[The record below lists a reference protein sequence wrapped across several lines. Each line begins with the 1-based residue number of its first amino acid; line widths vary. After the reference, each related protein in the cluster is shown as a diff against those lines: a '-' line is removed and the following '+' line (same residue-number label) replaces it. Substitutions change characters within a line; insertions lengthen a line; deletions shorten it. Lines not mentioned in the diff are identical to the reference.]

1 MITRMEV
8 DQESRI
14 GRRVEESRD
23 VVYGFAEMVMDIMM
37 MIRRRPP
44 FLLVQTAAGAVAPLS
59 RMNYSHR

>member
-1 MITRMEV
+1 ML
-8 DQESRI
+8 
-14 GRRVEESRD
+14 GGVEESRD

-44 FLLVQTAAGAVAPLS
+44 FLHVQTAAGAVAPLS